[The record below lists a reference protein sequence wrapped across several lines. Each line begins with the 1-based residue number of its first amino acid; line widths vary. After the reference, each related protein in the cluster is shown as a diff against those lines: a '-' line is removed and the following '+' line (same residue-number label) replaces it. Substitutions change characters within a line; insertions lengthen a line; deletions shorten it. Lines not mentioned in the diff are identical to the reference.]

1 MKTFIHRTFFYGCVL
16 ASCSFVFVACGP
28 DKDPKMEEA
37 GKIHLASMEIEEAL
51 HEQIEG
57 IDSLKVVLNDK
68 KKSLTDAAAIASI
81 DSTVAQLDA
90 VAKSFEEWEESLV
103 EVPGL
108 PHEHHHHEG
117 EEHHHHDHKPAPEVS
132 GEQMIE
138 IQKEIKTNIEKI
150 KADLERVQERVKK
163 VL

>member
-1 MKTFIHRTFFYGCVL
+1 MKTFIYRTFVYGCVL
-16 ASCSFVFVACGP
+16 ASCSLVFVACEP
-28 DKDPKMEEA
+28 EKDPKMEEA
-37 GKIHLASMEIEEAL
+37 GKIHLASMEIEESL

-68 KKSLTDAAAIASI
+68 KKTLTDAAAIASI
-81 DSTVAQLDA
+81 DSTVAALDA
-90 VAKSFEEWEESLV
+90 VAKSFEEWEENLV

-108 PHEHHHHEG
+108 PHEHHHEG
-117 EEHHHHDHKPAPEVS
+117 EEHRHDHKPTPEVS

-150 KADLERVQERVKK
+150 KSDLESVQERVKK

>member
-1 MKTFIHRTFFYGCVL
+1 MKTFIHHTWVYGCVL
-16 ASCSFVFVACGP
+16 ASCSLVFVACGP
-28 DKDPKMEEA
+28 EKDPKMEEA
-37 GKIHLASMEIEEAL
+37 GKIHLAAMEIEESL

-57 IDSLKVVLNDK
+57 IDSLKIVLNDK
-68 KKSLTDAAAIASI
+68 KKTLTDAAAVASI
-81 DSTVAQLDA
+81 DSAVAELDA
-90 VAKSFEEWEESLV
+90 VAKSFEEWEGNLV

-117 EEHHHHDHKPAPEVS
+117 EEHHHDHKPAPEVS

-138 IQKEIKTNIEKI
+138 IQKEIKANIEKI
-150 KADLERVQERVKK
+150 KTDFTNAQEKLKK

>member
-1 MKTFIHRTFFYGCVL
+1 MKTFIHRTFVYGCAFAL
-16 ASCSFVFVACGP
+16 GTLGLVACGP

-90 VAKSFEEWEESLV
+90 VAKSFEEWEENLV

-117 EEHHHHDHKPAPEVS
+117 EEHHDHKPAPEVS

-138 IQKEIKTNIEKI
+138 IQKEIKANIEKI
-150 KADLERVQERVKK
+150 KADLESVQEKVKK